1 MSKATVFFFFII
13 LINVFSS
20 LIFDQHKNSNISN
33 LIIKPGMNLE
43 EISRELFS
51 KKIIKNP
58 YIFKIWVKLSFSE
71 KKLRFGEFIFEKSNS
86 IYDVTEKLINGDV
99 FFRKLTIIEGSYK
112 YELLNILKEIDP
124 QSSLEYDDVGDL
136 IIADTYSYQIT
147 DSAER
152 ILNDIKNISNNF
164 SHKIWS
170 KRDPTIPIKSI
181 NEMFIL
187 ASIVE
192 KETSIKIEKPLI
204 SGVFYNR
211 LNKNMRL
218 QSDPTVIY
226 AITEGKYKLKRNLTR
241 KDLKFKSVYN
251 TYVRK
256 GLPPSIIGFPG
267 KDSLLSATLPK
278 KSDLLYFVAKNEGGE
293 HYFSSNYK
301 QHLKNIKASKDEKK

>member
-1 MSKATVFFFFII
+1 
-13 LINVFSS
+13 
-20 LIFDQHKNSNISN
+20 
-33 LIIKPGMNLE
+33 MNLE
-43 EISRELFS
+43 EISEKLFS
-51 KKIIKNP
+51 KKIIQNP
-58 YIFKIWVKLSFSE
+58 NLFKIWVKISFSE

-99 FFRKLTIIEGSYK
+99 VFRKLTIIEGSYK

-124 QSSLEYDDVGDL
+124 QSSLEYGDVSDL
-136 IIADTYSYQIT
+136 IIADTYSYQVT
-147 DSAER
+147 DSAEK
-152 ILNDIKNISNNF
+152 ILSDIKKLSKDF

-170 KRDPTIPIKSI
+170 ERDTSIPLKSI
-181 NEMFIL
+181 SEMFIL

-192 KETSIKIEKPLI
+192 KETAIKNEKPLI

-211 LNKNMRL
+211 LKKNMRL

-226 AITEGKYKLKRNLTR
+226 SLTEGKYRLKRKLTR
-241 KDLKFKSVYN
+241 KDLKFKSLHN
-251 TYVRK
+251 TYVNK

-267 KDSLLSATLPK
+267 KDSLLSTSLPK
-278 KSDLLYFVAKNEGGE
+278 KSNLLYFVAKNEGGE

>member
-1 MSKATVFFFFII
+1 MSKATVFFLLIII
-13 LINVFSS
+13 LNFFSELVF
-20 LIFDQHKNSNISN
+20 DKHKSTNTPNI
-33 LIIKPGMNLE
+33 IIRPGMNLE

-58 YIFKIWVKLSFSE
+58 NTFKIWVKLSFSE

-86 IYDVTEKLINGDV
+86 IFDVTEKLISGDV
-99 FFRKLTIIEGSYK
+99 VFRKLTIIEGSYK

-124 QSSLEYDDVGDL
+124 KSSLEYDDISDL

-152 ILNDIKNISNNF
+152 ILNDIKKISNNF
-164 SHKIWS
+164 SYKIWLE
-170 KRDPTIPIKSI
+170 RDQTIPLKSI

-192 KETSIKIEKPLI
+192 KETSIKNEKPLI

-226 AITEGKYKLKRNLTR
+226 AITEGKYRLKRNLTR
-241 KDLKFKSVYN
+241 KDLKLKSVHN
-251 TYVRK
+251 TYVNK
-256 GLPPSIIGFPG
+256 GLPPTIIGFPG
-267 KDSLLSATLPK
+267 KDSLLSTTLPK
-278 KSDLLYFVAKNEGGE
+278 KSNLLYFVAKNQGGE

>member
-1 MSKATVFFFFII
+1 
-13 LINVFSS
+13 
-20 LIFDQHKNSNISN
+20 
-33 LIIKPGMNLE
+33 MNLE
-43 EISRELFS
+43 EISEKLFS
-51 KKIIKNP
+51 KKIIQNP
-58 YIFKIWVKLSFSE
+58 NLFKIWVKISFSE

-99 FFRKLTIIEGSYK
+99 VFRKLTIIEGSYK

-124 QSSLEYDDVGDL
+124 QSSLEYDDVSDL
-136 IIADTYSYQIT
+136 IIADTYSYQVT
-147 DSAER
+147 DSAEK
-152 ILNDIKNISNNF
+152 ILSDIKKLSKDF

-170 KRDPTIPIKSI
+170 ERDTSIPLKSI
-181 NEMFIL
+181 SEMFIL

-192 KETSIKIEKPLI
+192 KETAIKNEKPLI

-211 LNKNMRL
+211 LKKNMRL

-226 AITEGKYKLKRNLTR
+226 SITEGKYRLKRKLTR
-241 KDLKFKSVYN
+241 KDLKFKSVHN
-251 TYVRK
+251 TYVNK

-267 KDSLLSATLPK
+267 KDSLLSASLPK
-278 KSDLLYFVAKNEGGE
+278 KSNLLYFVAKNEGGE

>member
-1 MSKATVFFFFII
+1 
-13 LINVFSS
+13 
-20 LIFDQHKNSNISN
+20 
-33 LIIKPGMNLE
+33 MNLE
-43 EISRELFS
+43 EISEELFS
-51 KKIIKNP
+51 KKIIQNP
-58 YIFKIWVKLSFSE
+58 NLFKIWVKLSFSE
-71 KKLRFGEFIFEKSNS
+71 KKLRFGEFIFEKNNS

-99 FFRKLTIIEGSYK
+99 FFRKLTIVEGSYK

-124 QSSLEYDDVGDL
+124 QSSLEYGDVSDL
-136 IIADTYSYQIT
+136 IIADTYSYQVT

-152 ILNDIKNISNNF
+152 ILNDIKKLSKDV
-164 SHKIWS
+164 SDKIWS
-170 KRDPTIPIKSI
+170 ERDTSIPLKSI

-192 KETSIKIEKPLI
+192 KETAIKNEKPLI

-211 LNKNMRL
+211 LKKNMRL

-226 AITEGKYKLKRNLTR
+226 SITQGKYRFKRKLTR
-241 KDLKFKSVYN
+241 KDLKFKSLHN
-251 TYVRK
+251 TYVNK

-267 KDSLLSATLPK
+267 KDSLLSTSLPK
-278 KSDLLYFVAKNEGGE
+278 KSNLLYFVAKNEGGE